1 MISYIILFSF
11 LLIILLLNR
20 RNKETYLNY
29 KAVVITPNKNVYIQ
43 PKIYYK
49 GKIIVSEHISKVLSS
64 NLPLRT
70 IPLQYTHYFLLDNIK
85 PNSIVIST
93 LYDYL
98 MYSSL
103 NKKNDIRFVSKLFK
117 QKLTIVT
124 NSKLN
129 KLSEYNGETIYV
141 NNKTSSEYFI
151 MSLLKDYYK
160 FNIKFLT
167 DISDNKNIHK
177 KYNIDEY
184 YYKKYKNISICY
196 LTNHPNL
203 NLVKLI
209 KNNPFINIVGI
220 DNYDRKIMSNLIPD
234 FDDDKIDS
242 NYYYKYRTDMIS
254 TFCNP
259 MIIVTHKDTNDNII
273 YKINSF
279 IYNNFNMFKITKNNN
294 LKNSVKYYNL
304 SDTYFN
310 NQEFYNIHNGTY
322 KFYVNHG
329 FISFTDTNICRRYVS
344 IKFCDLTDGIRLN
357 PYRLL

>member
-1 MISYIILFSF
+1 MISYILLFSI
-11 LLIILLLNR
+11 LLLVLLLNR
-20 RNKETYLNY
+20 RTKERYLNY
-29 KAVVITPNKNVYIQ
+29 KGVVITPNKNVYIQ

-49 GKIIVSEHISKVLSS
+49 NGIMVSDQISKVLSS
-64 NLPLRT
+64 NLPLKRVSME
-70 IPLQYTHYFLLDNIK
+70 YTHFFLLQNTKI
-85 PNSIVIST
+85 NSIVIST

-98 MYSSL
+98 MYNSI
-103 NKKNDIRFVSKLFK
+103 NKNNNIRFISKLFK

-124 NSKLN
+124 NSKLS

-151 MSLLKDYYK
+151 MYLLKDYYK

-167 DISDNKNIHK
+167 DIENKDNK

-209 KNNPFINIVGI
+209 KNNSNINIVAI
-220 DNYDRKIMSNLIPD
+220 DKYDRKIMNNLIPD
-234 FDDDKIDS
+234 FDEDKIDS
-242 NYYYKYRTDMIS
+242 NLYYKYRTDMIS
-254 TFCNP
+254 TICNP
-259 MIIVTHKDTNDNII
+259 IIIVTHKDTNDNIV

-279 IYNNFNMFKITKNNN
+279 IYNSFNMFKITNNDN

-310 NQEFYNIHNGTY
+310 NQEFYNIHSGTY
-322 KFYVNHG
+322 KFYLKHG
-329 FISFTDTNICRRYVS
+329 FISFNDTNICRKYVS
-344 IKFCDLTDGIRLN
+344 IKFCDLSDGIRLN

>member
-1 MISYIILFSF
+1 MISYILLFSF
-11 LLIILLLNR
+11 LLLILLLNR
-20 RNKETYLNY
+20 KSNESYLNY

-49 GKIIVSEHISKVLSS
+49 GGIIVSEHISDVLSS
-64 NLPLRT
+64 NMPLKRK
-70 IPLQYTHYFLLDNIK
+70 PLQYTHYFLLDNIK

-98 MYSSL
+98 MYSSI
-103 NKKNDIRFVSKLFK
+103 KKNNNIRFISKLFK

-124 NSKLN
+124 NSKLT
-129 KLSEYNGETIYV
+129 KLSEYSGQTIYV

-151 MSLLKDYYK
+151 MYLLKDYYK

-167 DISDNKNIHK
+167 DISDSNK
-177 KYNIDEY
+177 KYNIDEFY
-184 YYKKYKNISICY
+184 FKKYNNISICY

-209 KNNPFINIVGI
+209 KNNPNINIVGI
-220 DNYDRKIMSNLIPD
+220 NNYDRKIMSNLIPD

-242 NYYYKYRTDMIS
+242 SFYYKYRTDMIG

-279 IYNNFNMFKITKNNN
+279 IYNNFNTFKITNNEN

-310 NQEFYNIHNGTY
+310 DHEFYNIHSGTY
-322 KFYVNHG
+322 KFYVKHG
-329 FISFTDTNICRRYVS
+329 FISFSDTNICRKYVS
-344 IKFCDLTDGIRLN
+344 IKFCDLSDGVRLN